1 MEPTDVRRERGTA
14 SHHRSHRRPG
24 RHRAVLVRYDDDEYG
39 VIARAAARAGLTPTG
54 FVASVA
60 LAVAQAT
67 ATGPGA
73 GSGRAGG
80 SATAPAAGN
89 GRIAGGGNARAADN
103 GNGRAA
109 GRNRPGAGGR

>member
-1 MEPTDVRRERGTA
+1 MEPTDGQDHSR
-14 SHHRSHRRPG
+14 HRSHRHPG

-67 ATGPGA
+67 GNPNCGAAATLAEDPERKRPPG
-73 GSGRAGG
+73 GLPGRA
-80 SATAPAAGN
+80 TPPDID
-89 GRIAGGGNARAADN
+89 R
-103 GNGRAA
+103 
-109 GRNRPGAGGR
+109 